1 MSDKRKLGTI
11 VTETPVTIEDANSS
25 RLELKVGEKIIA
37 IAEKDTWRDDGN
49 WTVSPTTITYAN
61 GFIVISESEAE
72 DALEDLGLLYM
83 SLKRGEL

>member
-1 MSDKRKLGTI
+1 MSYTRKLGTI
-11 VTETPVTIEDANSS
+11 VTETPVTIEDVNS

-61 GFIVISESEAE
+61 GFVVISESEAE

-83 SLKRGEL
+83 SLKKVDK

>member
-11 VTETPVTIEDANSS
+11 VTETPVTIEDVNSS

-37 IAEKDTWRDDGN
+37 IAEKDTWRDDGY

-61 GFIVISESEAE
+61 GFFVISESEAE